1 MQHIQ
6 NLNSKVAQLDSL
18 WFTHSWGQEAKAHK
32 RCLKEWIN
40 STCPH
45 SWQCRNQKLWLNMH
59 SDPSRML
66 TTQGNATNWS
76 HPLDCKLHLISRLH
90 HTSWYFHKT
99 RKTTEQLQSAKCN
112 PLRGKRCE
120 ISHLRNIWA
129 APASPTVETGHFFG
143 VLPMICSST
152 FGSMKVS
159 YGSHTHHQEKN
170 KAQLAA
176 FVVHLKNPKSLLV
189 KTKEAALKWLKYTTT
204 SSKNRKTSR
213 SASPPSPCHCLM
225 LNETQGVIRLD
236 LEGYQDS
243 RSLSPLKVGI

>member
-1 MQHIQ
+1 MPQI
-6 NLNSKVAQLDSL
+6 
-18 WFTHSWGQEAKAHK
+18 EAT
-32 RCLKEWIN
+32 
-40 STCPH
+40 S
-45 SWQCRNQKLWLNMH
+45 
-59 SDPSRML
+59 
-66 TTQGNATNWS
+66 
-76 HPLDCKLHLISRLH
+76 DCKLHLISRLH

-120 ISHLRNIWA
+120 ISTFEISGLLLQVQPLRQDTFLVFCPWYVHL
-129 APASPTVETGHFFG
+129 
-143 VLPMICSST
+143 T

-176 FVVHLKNPKSLLV
+176 FVVHLKNPK
-189 KTKEAALKWLKYTTT
+189 KPPGKNQG
-204 SSKNRKTSR
+204 SSIKMTQIYYNIIEKPENLPVCLT
-213 SASPPSPCHCLM
+213 PSPCHCLM

>member
-1 MQHIQ
+1 
-6 NLNSKVAQLDSL
+6 
-18 WFTHSWGQEAKAHK
+18 
-32 RCLKEWIN
+32 
-40 STCPH
+40 
-45 SWQCRNQKLWLNMH
+45 MH

-76 HPLDCKLHLISRLH
+76 HLWLQIASDLKTSSYFVVLSQNKKNNWTTTVCKV
-90 HTSWYFHKT
+90 
-99 RKTTEQLQSAKCN
+99 QSSERQTLWN
-112 PLRGKRCE
+112 F
-120 ISHLRNIWA
+120 HLRNIWA

-176 FVVHLKNPKSLLV
+176 FVVHLKNPK
-189 KTKEAALKWLKYTTT
+189 KPPGKNQG
-204 SSKNRKTSR
+204 SSIKMTQIYYNIIEKPENLPVCLT
-213 SASPPSPCHCLM
+213 PSPCHCLM

-243 RSLSPLKVGI
+243 RSLSPLMVGI